1 MYMHYDW
8 NLKLV
13 PILGVTIIYIK
24 GLILELIA
32 LTALFGG
39 LYVLTSGAKKE
50 EENNKKLEGKEG
62 EEK

>member
-1 MYMHYDW
+1 
-8 NLKLV
+8 
-13 PILGVTIIYIK
+13 
-24 GLILELIA
+24 
-32 LTALFGG
+32 